1 MKNLGKKAVHGAPGK
16 AASMKKAGHGTPG
29 KAASMKKAVHG
40 ALGKAA
46 VPVNK
51 TAQEKKKEA
60 DVPGEWL
67 YFAPEAVG
75 VRQIAD
81 ALDGTC
87 ELEIWQEAGVLEIM
101 YGGESSMDMEEGT
114 IHPKDQVTAAFA
126 EKHGCDRVYLVTF
139 SAEEYEKALS
149 VMRRILQECGGIF
162 CGDTEDFMPL
172 LTE

>member
-1 MKNLGKKAVHGAPGK
+1 MLV
-16 AASMKKAGHGTPG
+16 SRRQDEKAGKESGTRSNG
-29 KAASMKKAVHG
+29 KSSFDEEGG
-40 ALGKAA
+40 ARKAA
-46 VPVNK
+46 VPANK
-51 TAQEKKKEA
+51 TAQEKKKKA

-67 YFAPEAVG
+67 YFAPEAVD

-81 ALDGTC
+81 VLDGTC

-126 EKHGCDRVYLVTF
+126 EEHDCDRVYLVTF
-139 SAEEYEKALS
+139 SAEEYEKVLP
-149 VMRRILQECGGIF
+149 VMRHILQECGGIF
-162 CGDTEDFMPL
+162 CGDTEDFKPI

>member
-1 MKNLGKKAVHGAPGK
+1 MKNLGKKAGHGAPEK
-16 AASMKKAGHGTPG
+16 TASMKKAGPGTPEKAASLKKAEHGTPE
-29 KAASMKKAVHG
+29 KAASLKKNV
-40 ALGKAA
+40 
-46 VPVNK
+46 
-51 TAQEKKKEA
+51 QEKKKKP

-67 YFAPEAVG
+67 YFAPQAVG

-81 ALDGTC
+81 ALEEAC
-87 ELEIWQEAGVLEIM
+87 EMEIWQEAGVLEIM
-101 YGGESSMDMEEGT
+101 YSGESSMDMEEGT

>member
-1 MKNLGKKAVHGAPGK
+1 MLV
-16 AASMKKAGHGTPG
+16 SRRQDEKAGKESGTRSNG
-29 KAASMKKAVHG
+29 KSSFDEEGG
-40 ALGKAA
+40 ARSAGKAA
-46 VPVNK
+46 VPANK
-51 TAQEKKKEA
+51 TAQEKKKKA

-67 YFAPEAVG
+67 YFAPEAVD

-81 ALDGTC
+81 VLDGTC

-126 EKHGCDRVYLVTF
+126 EEHDCDRVYLVTF
-139 SAEEYEKALS
+139 SAEEYEKVLP
-149 VMRRILQECGGIF
+149 VMRHILQECGGIF
-162 CGDTEDFMPL
+162 CGDTEDFKPI

>member
-29 KAASMKKAVHG
+29 KAASMKKAGHG

-67 YFAPEAVG
+67 YFAPEAVD

-81 ALDGTC
+81 VLDGTC
-87 ELEIWQEAGVLEIM
+87 ELEIWQEAGVLEIN
-101 YGGESSMDMEEGT
+101 G
-114 IHPKDQVTAAFA
+114 KCK
-126 EKHGCDRVYLVTF
+126 EKL
-139 SAEEYEKALS
+139 
-149 VMRRILQECGGIF
+149 
-162 CGDTEDFMPL
+162 
-172 LTE
+172 

>member
-1 MKNLGKKAVHGAPGK
+1 MKKLGKKAGQGATGK
-16 AASMKKAGHGTPG
+16 AASMKKAGHG
-29 KAASMKKAVHG
+29 

-46 VPVNK
+46 VPANK
-51 TAQEKKKEA
+51 TAQEKKKKA

-67 YFAPEAVG
+67 YFAPEAVD

-81 ALDGTC
+81 VLDGTC

-126 EKHGCDRVYLVTF
+126 EEHDCDRVYLVTF
-139 SAEEYEKALS
+139 SAEEYEKVLP
-149 VMRRILQECGGIF
+149 VMRHILQ
-162 CGDTEDFMPL
+162 
-172 LTE
+172 

>member
-16 AASMKKAGHGTPG
+16 AASMKKAG
-29 KAASMKKAVHG
+29 HG

-114 IHPKDQVTAAFA
+114 IQIAPLAYMRGRTAAFA

>member
-1 MKNLGKKAVHGAPGK
+1 MKKLGKKAGQGATGK

-29 KAASMKKAVHG
+29 KAASMKKAGHG

>member
-1 MKNLGKKAVHGAPGK
+1 MKKLGKKVGHGASGKAASMKKAGHGAPGK
-16 AASMKKAGHGTPG
+16 AASMKKAGHGT
-29 KAASMKKAVHG
+29 
-40 ALGKAA
+40 LGKAA
-46 VPVNK
+46 VPANK
-51 TAQEKKKEA
+51 DAQVKKKKA

-67 YFAPEAVG
+67 YLAPEAVG

-114 IHPKDQVTAAFA
+114 IHPKDQVTTVFA
-126 EKHGCDRVYLVTF
+126 EEHDCDRVYLVTF
-139 SAEEYEKALS
+139 SAEEYEKVLP
-149 VMRRILQECGGIF
+149 VMRHILQECGGIF

-172 LTE
+172 LAE